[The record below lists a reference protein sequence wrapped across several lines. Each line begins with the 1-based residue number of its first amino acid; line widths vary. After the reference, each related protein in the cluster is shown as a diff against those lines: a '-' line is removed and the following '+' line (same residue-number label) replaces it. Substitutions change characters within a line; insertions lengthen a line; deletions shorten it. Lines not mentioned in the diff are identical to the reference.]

1 MKNYIL
7 VLLSAVLLSA
17 CSNNEKQQS
26 VDKVDSA
33 PYFQTKTN
41 TMPRKD
47 TVAVSDY
54 KEAEKPAA
62 ANTVSSKSTRSHYSS
77 EHDNMRGFDP
87 ASEDDMDDNGMSR
100 YFENDDDTGWD

>member
-33 PYFQTKTN
+33 PYFQTN

-47 TVAVSDY
+47 TVAVSDN

-62 ANTVSSKSTRSHYSS
+62 ASTVSPKSARSHYSS